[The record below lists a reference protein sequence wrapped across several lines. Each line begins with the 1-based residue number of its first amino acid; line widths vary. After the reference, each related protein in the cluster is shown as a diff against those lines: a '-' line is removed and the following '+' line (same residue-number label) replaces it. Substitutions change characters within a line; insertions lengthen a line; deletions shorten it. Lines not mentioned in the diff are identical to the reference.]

1 MSQCFRNEVLEYDNP
16 LFLKCIDSCYI
27 ITMDGSDR
35 RENYIQ
41 QLDTYRPYKK
51 VNIIHNKGY
60 KKCTKDKS
68 IQSTADDLSDVYAQI
83 FYECLQNNNERVLI
97 LEDDFFFTE
106 QFELLRQDIAEIES
120 FILNTPKLM
129 TYNLGAI
136 PWIMHPCSANM
147 KHYWYKGCIA
157 HSVIYS
163 QAYMTEYIKHYKT
176 MSCLSDT
183 FWNKYK
189 QNYCF
194 YKAICFQLFP
204 RTENSKIWSKYI
216 DFVGI
221 KQKVFDADKTHEHLY
236 PFMYNFAKSWYMFV
250 ILFIIYKVKYFK
262 KSNSI

>member
-1 MSQCFRNEVLEYDNP
+1 
-16 LFLKCIDSCYI
+16 
-27 ITMDGSDR
+27 MDGSDR

-163 QAYMTEYIKHYKT
+163 QAYMTEYIK
-176 MSCLSDT
+176 
-183 FWNKYK
+183 
-189 QNYCF
+189 
-194 YKAICFQLFP
+194 
-204 RTENSKIWSKYI
+204 
-216 DFVGI
+216 
-221 KQKVFDADKTHEHLY
+221 
-236 PFMYNFAKSWYMFV
+236 
-250 ILFIIYKVKYFK
+250 
-262 KSNSI
+262 